1 MNFLEIEF
9 PLAGRDSETIAAAL
23 EELGALSVT
32 FMDRGDEPVLEPL
45 PGEVR
50 LWSDTAVTAL
60 FDDSLSAE
68 QRLAQLARHV
78 AADIAF
84 HAQTRGVEDRVW
96 EREWLK
102 DWRPLQFGQW
112 LWVYPTDCEEPVPDG
127 AVVVRLD
134 PGLAFGTGT
143 HATTAQC
150 LEVLESMD
158 LSGRSV
164 IDYGCGSGI
173 LCIAALKLGAASAIG
188 VDLDPQALL
197 ALSDNALRNGVSDKI
212 RGQPVG
218 ESLCAADCV
227 VANILAKPLID
238 NADLLSAACKPG
250 GDLILSGI
258 LLEQTGQVLAAYA
271 PGFDMVE
278 RRQRDGWSC
287 LWLRRRDTACFSPEI

>member
-1 MNFLEIEF
+1 MSFLEIEF
-9 PLAGRDSETIAAAL
+9 PLAGRDSEAVAAAL

-68 QRLAQLARHV
+68 RRLAQMARCI
-78 AADIAF
+78 ASDIALT
-84 HAQTRGVEDRVW
+84 AQSRRVEDRVW

-102 DWRPLQFGQW
+102 DWRPMQFGQW
-112 LWVYPTDCEEPVPDG
+112 LWVYPTACTEPVPDG
-127 AVVVRLD
+127 AIVVRLD

-150 LEVLESMD
+150 LELLESLD

-173 LCIAALKLGAASAIG
+173 LCIAALKLGAAIATG

-197 ALSDNALRNGVSDKI
+197 ALRENARQNGVSDKI
-212 RGQPVG
+212 RAQTTDQALTP
-218 ESLCAADCV
+218 ADCV
-227 VANILAKPLID
+227 VANILARPLID
-238 NADLLSAACKPG
+238 LAALLGAACKTH

-258 LLEQTGQVLAAYA
+258 LLEQTDQVLAAYA
-271 PGFDMVE
+271 PWFEGVE

-287 LWLRRRDTACFSPEI
+287 LHLRRRLAP